1 MFDLM
6 LDQETIRAMLDPIDL
21 TLDRALLIVVSVFAA
36 VCAVGCWIERRKTD
50 AHHRDPFDRI

>member
-1 MFDLM
+1 M
-6 LDQETIRAMLDPIDL
+6 LDQETVRAMLDQIDL

-50 AHHRDPFDRI
+50 AHHSDPLGRF